1 MYKRNI
7 LLLGVLCLCTVLA
20 VNTPASAFFGP
31 SSKAKK
37 MLKQEKY
44 DEAIPLYKEYLSKK
58 PHKYRARNELGFAY
72 LKTGR
77 LDEAIKEFNSVLKT
91 KPGNPYAVLY
101 IGLAHVAKGEFGK
114 AIDTWQGFRDRK
126 KPLVEEEIRG
136 QLTLLLML
144 ESQKSVEKALA
155 EEKKIKTVK
164 SDANTVAVCYY
175 QDLSPDKSLR
185 AFQKGLAAMVITDL
199 SKIKSLK
206 VVERLR
212 LQALLAEMKL
222 GQTGIVDPRTAPRV
236 GRLLG
241 AESIIVGNLSK
252 GTVTATTTGAG
263 KASGT
268 STVSVDE
275 EKFYE
280 LSRIIVRDIAKI
292 LGIELTP
299 EEVKAIGIPH
309 TKVYKAFV
317 HFGNALDALDAGKWK
332 EAKNFFNKALFAD
345 PNFTLAREGAGSC
358 PDSSSPGISALSKRT
373 PAQLAALFEKL
384 IALKKAAQVEADKE
398 AQEAAAANAS
408 GGGCLAYDTLVYMAD
423 NSVKRVID
431 VRVGDM
437 VKARDLKKGKMVSR
451 RVNYKYRA
459 DQDHYYMINGELKVT
474 GTHPVLTD
482 NGKWVLVSDL
492 QKGDRIVTLDGKTEI
507 TSFEKMKYDHRVYY
521 LSVGDSHNYFVS
533 AYGKNFYL
541 IHNSEGGGGGK

>member
-1 MYKRNI
+1 MYKRNV
-7 LLLGVLCLCTVLA
+7 LLLGVLCLFTVLA
-20 VNTPASAFFGP
+20 VNTPAEAFFGP
-31 SSKAKK
+31 SKAKK
-37 MLKQEKY
+37 MLKQGKY
-44 DEAIPLYKEYLSKK
+44 DEAIPLYEEYLSKK
-58 PHKYRARNELGFAY
+58 PNKYEVRNELGFAY

-77 LDEAIKEFNSVLKT
+77 FDEAIKEFNSVLKT

-101 IGLAHVAKGEFGK
+101 IGLAYVAKGEFRQ

-144 ESQKSVEKALA
+144 ESQKSAEKALA

-212 LQALLAEMKL
+212 VQALLAEMKL
-222 GQTGIVDPRTAPRV
+222 GQTGIVDARTAPRV

-252 GTVTATTTGAG
+252 GTVTATTTGTG

-299 EEVKAIGIPH
+299 EEIKAIGIPH
-309 TKVYKAFV
+309 TKVYEAFV
-317 HFGNALDALDAGKWK
+317 HFGNALDALDAGRWK
-332 EAKNFFNKALFAD
+332 EAKNLFNMALKAD
-345 PNFTLAREGAGSC
+345 PNFLLAREGGESC
-358 PDSSSPGISALSKRT
+358 PGSSSPSISALSGKT
-373 PAQLAALFEKL
+373 PAQISAAFENSVEQ
-384 IALKKAAQVEADKE
+384 KKAAQAKADKA
-398 AQEAAAANAS
+398 AQEAAAA
-408 GGGCLAYDTLVYMAD
+408 GRGCLAYDTLVYMAD
-423 NSVKRVID
+423 NSAKRVID

-437 VKARDLKKGKMVSR
+437 VRARDLKKGKMVSR

-459 DQDHYYMINGELKVT
+459 DQDHYYLINGELKVT

-492 QKGDRIVTLDGKTEI
+492 QKGDRIVTLDGEIEI

-521 LSVGDSHNYFVS
+521 LGVGDSHNYFVS

-541 IHNSEGGGGGK
+541 IHNTGGGGGGK